1 MGSIDVTLSNRLR
14 AEHRLSPKAMLGTN
28 LLFVPLCELTD
39 RCREILGDNPF
50 FSFMPPRWQCMH
62 EDIDDL
68 DPDFAS
74 DAEGME
80 ERLLL
85 QIATCPG
92 LPDGGR
98 AASASFWASLLN
110 EDGFLNTRPR
120 EIAHM
125 LGAEEETVLGYI
137 RALQDYVDPPGLFAS
152 SLTECLLIQLKRMG
166 LEGGLAWRLLNEG
179 REYIISG
186 RTAEF
191 AMKNGW
197 DEFGAEDAMRTL
209 RKLDPAPGKNFARQV
224 NVIPEIEFVTA
235 FEVPMIRLMRENM
248 PYIENSL
255 CELPINAEQ
264 VITERWMRPLWSR
277 AKLVLTR
284 LGMRYRTL
292 VRISMRIA
300 DVQRG
305 YLKGTQ
311 ALPSPLTYAQV
322 AHELGLS
329 VSTVY
334 RCVKETWCLVFGR
347 SVPMKDFFSRSL
359 GSRPD
364 MTVRELCAAIAD
376 LNARGLCD
384 REIAE
389 TLSVPRRTIAHHRD
403 RLGLPSV
410 FCRM

>member
-1 MGSIDVTLSNRLR
+1 MGSIDVTLSHRLK
-14 AEHRLSPKAMLGTN
+14 AAHRLSPKTMLGTN

-39 RCREILGDNPF
+39 SCREILGDNPF

-68 DPDFAS
+68 DFDLAS

-92 LPDGGR
+92 LPSGGR

-110 EDGFLNTRPR
+110 EDGFLNTSPR
-120 EIAHM
+120 EIAQM
-125 LGAEEETVLGYI
+125 LGAEEGTVLGYI

-152 SLTECLLIQLKRMG
+152 SLTECLLIQLKRIG
-166 LEGGLAWRLLNEG
+166 LEGSLAWRLLEEG

-191 AMKNGW
+191 ALKNGW
-197 DEFGAEDAMRTL
+197 DGSGAEDAMRTL

-224 NVIPEIEFVTA
+224 NVVPEIEFVTG
-235 FEVPMIRLMRENM
+235 FEVPKIRLIRENL
-248 PYIENSL
+248 PYIESSL
-255 CELPINAEQ
+255 CELPVNAAQ
-264 VITERWMRPLWSR
+264 VIAERWMRPIWSR

-305 YLKGTQ
+305 YLNGAQ
-311 ALPSPLTYAQV
+311 CLPSPLTYAQV
-322 AHELGLS
+322 AHELNLS

-364 MTVRELCAAIAD
+364 MTVRGLCAAIAD
-376 LNARGLCD
+376 LNSRGLCD

-389 TLSVPRRTIAHHRD
+389 TLSVPRRTVAHHRNK
-403 RLGLPSV
+403 LGLPSV
-410 FCRM
+410 FDK